1 LKRTVPPLIEF
12 FAPLPLAAVV
22 LLGLNDHF
30 WKARFHNQ
38 LTGKL
43 SDVALCFIL
52 PLYVSAVLGLI
63 RPWPINARL
72 LVGSIVTAIV
82 FVLLEL
88 SDTAGSLFSSVIIAI
103 GAPFGVHRVVLT
115 RDPTDLFTLALIPLA
130 WWYGRRRALRCAPD
144 QLHSGG
150 GA

>member
-1 LKRTVPPLIEF
+1 MKRPVPPLIEF

-30 WKARFHNQ
+30 WKIRFHNE

-43 SDVALCFIL
+43 SDIAVCFIL
-52 PLYVSAVLGLI
+52 PLYVSAVLGLV
-63 RPWPINARL
+63 RPWPIKARL
-72 LVGSIVTAIV
+72 LVGSIVTALA

-88 SDTAGSLFSSVIIAI
+88 SDVAGSLFARLIITL
-103 GAPFGVHRVVLT
+103 GAPFGTFRVALT

-130 WWYGRRRALRCAPD
+130 CWYGWWRAQRFARGQLR
-144 QLHSGG
+144 SGG
-150 GA
+150 GT